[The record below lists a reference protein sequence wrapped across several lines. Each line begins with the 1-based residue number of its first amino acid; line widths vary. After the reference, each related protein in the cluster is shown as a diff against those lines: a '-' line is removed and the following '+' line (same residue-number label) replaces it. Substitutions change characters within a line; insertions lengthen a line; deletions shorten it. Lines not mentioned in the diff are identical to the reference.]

1 MAQNQTDER
10 YMILSSDTH
19 AGAQTRTY
27 REFLDPA
34 WHDDFDAWEAAITNP
49 WIDLRDMDAA
59 KVNWD
64 SDARTAA
71 CDAEGITGEVLFPN
85 TLTPF
90 YDILVHLSGVPDT
103 ASAHAR
109 RWAGLQA
116 HNRWLVEFCSY
127 EPKRR
132 KGLIQLLPNDLDD
145 AIAEVRWAAETGVIG
160 GVMIPAIPPNH
171 TVEPFFHPRYDPLW
185 DVCSSL
191 AMPVHQHMGSGCP
204 DLGDDPVAWGVTFTE
219 YELWPKRTLIH
230 LILGGVFERF
240 PDLRVVWT
248 EMWGMRW
255 ILEELNRIDQRL
267 RNIQSKYAGDPRT
280 LNYAPTFGSD
290 TVDSLSL
297 SPIEYWQRNCRIGAS
312 MLPRSEVQY
321 RHAVGLDT
329 IMWGADFPHD
339 EGSIGY
345 TTQALAATMWDVPTD
360 ECQKMLTDVAADLYN
375 FDTDTL
381 APIAARIGPP
391 IAEVHTPL
399 EELPASKSLSFN
411 TDPALES
418 VITV

>member
-1 MAQNQTDER
+1 MAQTQTGDR

-27 REFLDPA
+27 KEFLDPA
-34 WHDDFDAWEAAITNP
+34 WHDEFDAWEAAITNP
-49 WIDLRDMDAA
+49 WVDLRDMDAA

-71 CDAEGITGEVLFPN
+71 GDAEGITGEVLFPN

-103 ASAHAR
+103 TAAYAR

-145 AIAEVRWAAETGVIG
+145 AVAEVCWAAETRVIG

-171 TVEPFFHPRYDPLW
+171 TVDPFFHPRYDPLW

-191 AMPVHQHMGSGCP
+191 GMPVHQHMGSGCP

-230 LILGGVFERF
+230 LILGGVFGAPPR
-240 PDLRVVWT
+240 P
-248 EMWGMRW
+248 
-255 ILEELNRIDQRL
+255 
-267 RNIQSKYAGDPRT
+267 AGGVDRDVGDAVDPRRAEPHRPA
-280 LNYAPTFGSD
+280 APQHPEQ
-290 TVDSLSL
+290 VRRRPPHPQLR
-297 SPIEYWQRNCRIGAS
+297 PHIR
-312 MLPRSEVQY
+312 V
-321 RHAVGLDT
+321 RHGGRPV
-329 IMWGADFPHD
+329 
-339 EGSIGY
+339 
-345 TTQALAATMWDVPTD
+345 
-360 ECQKMLTDVAADLYN
+360 DVA
-375 FDTDTL
+375 
-381 APIAARIGPP
+381 P
-391 IAEVHTPL
+391 
-399 EELPASKSLSFN
+399 
-411 TDPALES
+411 
-418 VITV
+418 